1 MTLHVTILGIDG
13 SGKSTVANALPAVL
27 AAESR
32 VVAGSA
38 GNEFR
43 MATPD
48 EDLLAPGF
56 HPDGFLLSARLSKH
70 FKRRAKRSPTI
81 ESGTRSTS

>member
-56 HPDGFLLSARLSKH
+56 QCYFRIVPRGRL
-70 FKRRAKRSPTI
+70 RGATTPT
-81 ESGTRSTS
+81 SS